1 MATYNSYSIKQDIE
15 LYQEELQEK
24 HPRLSEKRLD
34 AILEVKSAIA
44 LRFKDIADMDE
55 AAKEHI
61 AVCNIIRANKE
72 LSKADFSK
80 FMDFA
85 QMYWRQYQSECD
97 QEA

>member
-34 AILEVKSAIA
+34 AILDVKGAIA
-44 LRFKDIADMDE
+44 ERFKDIDDKEE
-55 AAKEHI
+55 AVKEHVV
-61 AVCNIIRANKE
+61 VCNIIRANKE
-72 LSKADFSK
+72 LSRDDFSK

-85 QMYWRQYQSECD
+85 QMYWRQYQSECA